1 MANDIPHDGA
11 SLEMEVDPEFK
22 PLPLSDRP
30 FDPAAYH
37 PEIHVLSPDIIRQF
51 RGFARGV
58 PEDLLLSEPESHLSH
73 GASEGIHAPSEDTGP
88 PPQGSDTWSSL
99 TTFAT

>member
-1 MANDIPHDGA
+1 MENDIPHDGA

-37 PEIHVLSPDIIRQF
+37 PEIHVLSPDIIHQF

-73 GASEGIHAPSEDTGP
+73 GASEGDSCAIRGY
-88 PPQGSDTWSSL
+88 G
-99 TTFAT
+99 TTSARE